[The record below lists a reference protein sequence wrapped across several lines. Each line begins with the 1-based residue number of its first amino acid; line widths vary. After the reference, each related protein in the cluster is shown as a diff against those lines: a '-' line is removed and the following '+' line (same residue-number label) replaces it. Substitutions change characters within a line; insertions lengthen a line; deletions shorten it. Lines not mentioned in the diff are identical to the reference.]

1 MLHTCG
7 CELVRS
13 SSQDPKGKGCADVDL
28 LVYAAYVCLR
38 TSINVNSHDPKGEEC
53 CADVVLLVYVAYMC
67 ACELVRPSTQD
78 LK

>member
-1 MLHTCG
+1 M
-7 CELVRS
+7 
-13 SSQDPKGKGCADVDL
+13 DL